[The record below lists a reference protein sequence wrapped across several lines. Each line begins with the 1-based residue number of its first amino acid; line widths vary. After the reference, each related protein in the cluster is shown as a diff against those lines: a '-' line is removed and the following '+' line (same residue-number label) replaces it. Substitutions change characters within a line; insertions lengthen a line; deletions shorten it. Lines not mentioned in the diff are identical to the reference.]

1 MTELN
6 DEITSFVDNVNQFSS
21 NQFLKLISILKK
33 FELFNTDLQEEE
45 EHKENMT
52 EYDFLW
58 K

>member
-6 DEITSFVDNVNQFSS
+6 DEITSFVDSVKQFSS
-21 NQFLKLISILKK
+21 NKFLQLISILKK
-33 FELFNTDLQEEE
+33 FDLFNTDLQEEE
-45 EHKENMT
+45 EQKQNLT